1 MRATNLPVTSG
12 RWADG
17 QSTELA
23 PSPPSAHQLD
33 REY

>member
-23 PSPPSAHQLD
+23 CSPTHHQLD